1 MPSIRFTLPKKKKK
15 ECKMKP
21 MRHLPNLITAARL
34 VLTALL
40 AVLLML
46 KQTKGLAVFCCF
58 LFTVAAVT
66 DMVDGYVARR
76 YGVVSTLGKLMDPL
90 ADKLLV
96 TTALIMLIPL
106 NRVPAW
112 VALLILSREL
122 LVTGLRGIASA
133 AGVVVAASGLGK
145 MKSIMQYVGLG
156 TLIFPLGVVPIPFL
170 HQIGLFLVYIALIL
184 TLWSGIDYFYRLR
197 RVFLAEE
204 Q

>member
-1 MPSIRFTLPKKKKK
+1 MKK
-15 ECKMKP
+15 EYTMKP

-34 VLTALL
+34 LLTALL

-46 KQTKGLAVFCCF
+46 EQTKCLAVFCCI
-58 LFTVAAVT
+58 LFTIAAVT
-66 DMVDGYVARR
+66 DMADGYVARR
-76 YGVVSTLGKLMDPL
+76 YGVVTTLGKLLDPL

-106 NRVPAW
+106 HRLPAW
-112 VALLILSREL
+112 IALLILSREMM
-122 LVTGLRGIASA
+122 VTGLRGIASA

-145 MKSIMQYVGLG
+145 IKSITQYVGLG
-156 TLIFPLGVVPIPFL
+156 VLIFPLGVLPIPYL
-170 HQIGLFLVYIALIL
+170 HQIGLGLVYIALIL

-204 Q
+204 NNHS